1 MSMTAKLGALAL
13 LVCILLW
20 GTSAPA
26 TVIIYTYDSTV
37 DDPQGPFRFGDSGSF
52 SLPQYYDPVWDLE
65 TVTVTITG
73 VAVSGYNVFDNES
86 DVAGWAEVSLGVDI
100 TVTSDTPSAPVV
112 TLVIPRET
120 KHQDVAA
127 DEAGEAGTEVLFLGH
142 TLNADFAGPDSV
154 RVETDGAADAETV
167 MLAKAAGDDLSDW
180 VGTGQITWHFASSL
194 HATHSSNVPLGQVE
208 SEPPQFNFT
217 AVVRY
222 ENLEP
227 EPSSLLLL
235 GGALAPVLIR
245 RRRRRGARAVTAG

>member
-1 MSMTAKLGALAL
+1 MLSATTKAALLAL
-13 LVCILLW
+13 LVCVCLAV
-20 GTSAPA
+20 GRAPA

-37 DDPQGPFRFGDSGSF
+37 DDPRGPFSFGESGSF
-52 SLPQYYDPVWDLE
+52 SLPQYNDPVWDLE
-65 TVTVTITG
+65 TVTVTVTG
-73 VAVSGYNVFDNES
+73 VAVSGYNVFDSES
-86 DVAGWAEVSLGVDI
+86 DVPGWAEVSLGVDI

-120 KHQDVAA
+120 KRQDVAA

-142 TLNADFAGPDSV
+142 TVNADFAGADSV
-154 RVETDGAADAETV
+154 KVETDGAVDAETV

-180 VGTGQITWHFASSL
+180 VGTGQITWHFTSSL

-227 EPSSLLLL
+227 EPASLLLL
-235 GGALAPVLIR
+235 AGALAPVLVR
-245 RRRRRGARAVTAG
+245 RRRRRAARA